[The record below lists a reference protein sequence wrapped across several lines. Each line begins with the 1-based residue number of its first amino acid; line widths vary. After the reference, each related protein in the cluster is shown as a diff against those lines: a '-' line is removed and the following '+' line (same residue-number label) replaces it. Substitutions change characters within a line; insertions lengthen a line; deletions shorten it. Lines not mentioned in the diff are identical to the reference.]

1 MLLGKLG
8 ERSEESWT
16 CELVVPIRHLHGG
29 VEQPVGT
36 RGPGAQE
43 RHRSW
48 DFVNLRAISYA
59 KPWDWMRSPLRW
71 RGGPGQ
77 MVHVSSL
84 SGGFWDVGACSLHWP

>member
-36 RGPGAQE
+36 RGLG
-43 RHRSW
+43 
-48 DFVNLRAISYA
+48 LRKDTEAGI
-59 KPWDWMRSPLRW
+59 L
-71 RGGPGQ
+71 
-77 MVHVSSL
+77 
-84 SGGFWDVGACSLHWP
+84 